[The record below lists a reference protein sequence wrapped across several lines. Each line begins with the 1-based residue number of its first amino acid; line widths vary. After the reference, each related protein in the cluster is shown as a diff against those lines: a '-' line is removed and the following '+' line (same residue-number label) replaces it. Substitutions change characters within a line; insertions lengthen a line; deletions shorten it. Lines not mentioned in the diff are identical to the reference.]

1 MKTARTIYYLIAILI
16 AAGIPHMVQARGNVT
31 HKSETVDAK
40 GAKRIEAEIKYG
52 AGKLSVEPS
61 RMSEAAKMDIMYS
74 VPSRDYDLDYE
85 LSGEVG
91 ILTFETNTKH
101 IRGDI
106 DTDNNRLDV
115 TLSDK
120 YPTDLT
126 LEVGACDAQ
135 IDLGGLR
142 LTQLKI
148 EVGASTGDISF
159 SRPNPERMREFGIEA
174 GAASVNLS
182 SLGNANFEHMKFEGG
197 VGKFRIDLRG
207 EYHGESEID
216 MEIGLGSATII
227 LPDDVAVRILA
238 DKDNWLS
245 SVDFHSHQ
253 LEEVEE
259 GVYESPGFDQAKT
272 RIILKLEVG
281 LGSADIRWR

>member
-1 MKTARTIYYLIAILI
+1 MKTARMIHYLIAILI
-16 AAGIPHMVQARGNVT
+16 AAGIPQLVHARGDAT
-31 HKSETVDAK
+31 RKSETVDAK

-52 AGKLSVEPS
+52 AGKLSVES
-61 RMSEAAKMDIMYS
+61 STMTEAAKMDIMYS
-74 VPSRDYDLDYE
+74 RPNRDYDLDYE
-85 LSGEVG
+85 LSGDVG

-101 IRGDI
+101 VKEI
-106 DTDNNRLDV
+106 DTDNNRLDL

-126 LEVGACDAQ
+126 LDVGACDAQ

-142 LTQLKI
+142 LTHLKI
-148 EVGASTGDISF
+148 EVGASAGDISF
-159 SRPNPERMREFGIEA
+159 SQPNPERMREFSIEA

-182 SLGNANFEHMKFEGG
+182 SLGNANFDHLKFEGG

-216 MEIGLGSATII
+216 MEIGLGAATII
-227 LPDDVAVRILA
+227 LPDDVPVRILA

-245 SVDFHSHQ
+245 SVDFHSHK
-253 LEEVEE
+253 LEEVED

-272 RIILKLEVG
+272 RIILKLDVG
-281 LGSADIRWR
+281 LGSADVRWR